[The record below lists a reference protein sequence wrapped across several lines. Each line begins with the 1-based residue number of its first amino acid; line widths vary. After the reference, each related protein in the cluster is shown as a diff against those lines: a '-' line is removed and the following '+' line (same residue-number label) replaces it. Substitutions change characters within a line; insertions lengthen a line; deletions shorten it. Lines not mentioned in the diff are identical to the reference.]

1 MRSIRVFALPATRF
15 RGVPV
20 LHLGIRL
27 AQARVF
33 ATGGWHVNGT
43 PARRAKVSGTA
54 GACVAAAAALL
65 LLGTLQGCDAHAP
78 APRALTR
85 TSPAPA
91 ASSPGDD
98 PAEQGAGPP
107 HSASPAPSRRQ
118 NPLAAPA
125 ASYVASRSGTV
136 VAAVYD
142 VSTGQTW
149 NLGPQHPQAEAS
161 IVKLDILETLYA
173 QQRNGQAA
181 LPDPDQSLAQRMM
194 EDSDNSAATSLWNA
208 VGGPGRI
215 QSFNAAA
222 GLTHTLPSAC
232 VDCPGF
238 AWPGWGLTTTTPADQ
253 ITLLRE
259 VVEPSALLTDAQRKN
274 VLELME
280 NVTPVQRWGITGGVP
295 LQTTIALKNGWLPL
309 DSARTD
315 WQINSIGWVKGS
327 GRDYLMAVLTTG
339 NPTEQYGIDTI
350 NQLSAMV
357 WASLR

>member
-1 MRSIRVFALPATRF
+1 
-15 RGVPV
+15 
-20 LHLGIRL
+20 
-27 AQARVF
+27 
-33 ATGGWHVNGT
+33 VNGT
-43 PARRAKVSGTA
+43 AARRAKASRTA
-54 GACVAAAAALL
+54 GACAAAVAVL
-65 LLGTLQGCDAHAP
+65 LLGALQGCGAQAP
-78 APRALTR
+78 APRARTH
-85 TSPAPA
+85 TSPAPVGPSA
-91 ASSPGDD
+91 GGD
-98 PAEQGAGPP
+98 PAEQGAGHPR
-107 HSASPAPSRRQ
+107 SASPAPSRRQ
-118 NPLAAPA
+118 NPLGTAA
-125 ASYVASRSGTV
+125 ASYLASRSGTI

-173 QQRNGQAA
+173 QQRNGTAA
-181 LPDPDQSLAQRMM
+181 PGDPDKSLAQRMM

-215 QSFNAAA
+215 QSFNTAA
-222 GLTHTLPSAC
+222 GLTHTLPSSC

-253 ITLLRE
+253 IALLRE
-259 VVEPSALLTDAQRKN
+259 VVEPSTLLTGAQRKN

-280 NVTPVQRWGITGGVP
+280 NVTPAQRWGITGGVP
-295 LQTTIALKNGWLPL
+295 LQATVALKNGWLPL

-315 WQINSIGWVKGS
+315 WQINSIGWVRGS

-350 NQLSAMV
+350 NQLSSMV
-357 WASLR
+357 WTSLR